1 MFIRSG
7 QREDSGVYEVMVKV
21 DSFEDKA
28 DFTLQVVGESCVC
41 DHVNKKLVDAVYF
54 LDIPDVSD
62 KLISWIWILQLAP
75 TATELN
81 SSNILSNPEFKATNA
96 DKTVYLLS

>member
-28 DFTLQVVGESCVC
+28 DFTLQIVGESCVWSSIC
-41 DHVNKKLVDAVYF
+41 L
-54 LDIPDVSD
+54 PDLADESD
-62 KLISWIWILQLAP
+62 MLISCLWTLQLPLIAN
-75 TATELN
+75 TFT
-81 SSNILSNPEFKATNA
+81 SINILSKASNA
-96 DKTVYLLS
+96 GKTVYLLS